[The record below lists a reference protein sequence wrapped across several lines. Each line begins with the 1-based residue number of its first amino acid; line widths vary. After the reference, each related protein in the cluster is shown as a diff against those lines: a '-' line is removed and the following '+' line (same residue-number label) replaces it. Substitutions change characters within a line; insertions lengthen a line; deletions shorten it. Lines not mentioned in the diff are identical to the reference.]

1 LLLLMLVLI
10 VGPPSGHIWWH
21 ALPCRQMTIHPA
33 GLVKSVGAVQSASW
47 IGEQAPARCRTVV
60 GGAGWL
66 LGIEIVSASKIEA
79 ENFYE
84 EKVEGIAGCGRRFGV
99 VA

>member
-1 LLLLMLVLI
+1 
-10 VGPPSGHIWWH
+10 
-21 ALPCRQMTIHPA
+21 
-33 GLVKSVGAVQSASW
+33 
-47 IGEQAPARCRTVV
+47 V